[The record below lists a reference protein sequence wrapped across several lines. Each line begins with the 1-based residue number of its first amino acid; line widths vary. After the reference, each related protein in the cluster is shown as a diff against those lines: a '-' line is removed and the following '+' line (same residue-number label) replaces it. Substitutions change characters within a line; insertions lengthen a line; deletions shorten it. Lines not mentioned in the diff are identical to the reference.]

1 MSKTSALLLHKNENA
16 FYAITD
22 NIEYPKKL
30 TVEQIKSCEDFK
42 NISDK
47 EAHEIIEGLYKLS
60 IISFKIYKNDE
71 YRNV

>member
-1 MSKTSALLLHKNENA
+1 MSKTSATKLHKNEDA

-42 NISDK
+42 NISEEK
-47 EAHEIIEGLYKLS
+47 ALEIIDGLYKLS
-60 IISFKIYKNDE
+60 IVTYKIFKNNE